1 MTNFYIVGGT
11 LAADA
16 PSYIKRQA
24 DDIFYQS
31 LKNGQFC
38 YILNSR
44 QMGKSSLWVQTQ
56 KRLEAEGVRCID
68 IDLTKIGKSSTEE
81 SWYRVIFY
89 ELVKS
94 FPLSINPQRK
104 AWWDERSEVSPIQR
118 LNQFVEEVLLQEV
131 EQPIVICFDEIDSV
145 LSLNFAIDTFFAWI
159 RACYNQRANRAIYER
174 LTFCVMGVATVSNFI
189 RDRTR
194 TPFNIGQDIPLSGFT
209 KFEARVLA
217 TGLEGK
223 VSNPE
228 KVLEEVLEW
237 TGGQPFLTQKLCQLI
252 SESRSGL
259 LNPNSEQEIDVRD
272 FVRSRIIDNWQE
284 QDNPQHLRTIRDRL
298 LLNPSTGR
306 RMLKLYQEILEK
318 GEIPDDSSPDRIQ
331 LRLTGLVV
339 QQNGRLI
346 AYNKIYKEV
355 FDRSWVEKELNQIP
369 PFIQQYQAWLY
380 SGKDSL
386 ELLSSQDLQE
396 ALEWSKDK
404 SLEQS
409 QSRFLQLSQIEDQ
422 QTSRERREREAYETA
437 EYILESEF
445 EEEQLRKIINQI
457 LSWTRDGVDLIQIV
471 CQLVIEQKKSPEE
484 KSIKELIQEKI
495 IDNWQ
500 EGILAEHLKE
510 MQSHLLGKDGDG
522 LSKLQ
527 TYKEI
532 LQRRVIADEQPE
544 KLALLEVKLIID
556 NDGWLEIA
564 NRIYREV
571 FNLRWVNQELDNL
584 AENDPANVTKLFSS
598 IILVIFSLVSLIL
611 VVVQT
616 LRPQK
621 QEPKTIQPSPPV
633 TKTPITPNTP
643 EPSPSIT
650 ETPTICTKIESTRE
664 NDIKKL
670 EALKTQNPNLFS
682 VQCET
687 QLKELKLITRAVG
700 LAKDGIIANNEF
712 GEDAFALLCQI
723 PTDSINIGEAKYWVN
738 RWYEDDLNKVA
749 IDEALKDNPQ
759 CEQLIN

>member
-16 PSYIKRQA
+16 LSYIKRQA
-24 DDIFYQS
+24 DDIFYQA
-31 LKNGQFC
+31 LKDGQFC

-56 KRLEAEGVRCID
+56 KRLEAEGVRCVD
-68 IDLTKIGKSSTEE
+68 VDLTKIGKSPTEE

-94 FPLSINPQRK
+94 FQLSINPQRK
-104 AWWDERSEVSPIQR
+104 AWWDEGREVSPIQR
-118 LNQFVEEVLLQEV
+118 LTQFVEEVLLEEV
-131 EQPIVICFDEIDSV
+131 KQPIVICLDEIDSV
-145 LSLNFAIDTFFAWI
+145 LSLNFAIDPFFAWI
-159 RACYNQRANRAIYER
+159 RACYNQRANRAIYQR

-194 TPFNIGQDIPLSGFT
+194 TPFNIGKDISLSGFT
-209 KFEARVLA
+209 KSDARVLA

-228 KVLEEVLEW
+228 RVLEEVLEW

-252 SESRSGL
+252 YESRSDNL
-259 LNPNSEQEIDVRD
+259 NSEQEIDVRD
-272 FVRSRIIDNWQE
+272 FVRSRIIDNWEE
-284 QDNPQHLRTIRDRL
+284 QDNPQHLRTIRHRL
-298 LLNPSTGR
+298 LFNPSTGR
-306 RMLKLYQEILEK
+306 RMLKLYQEILAK
-318 GEIPDDSSPDRIQ
+318 GEIPDDSSPERIQ

-339 QQNGRLI
+339 QQNRRLK
-346 AYNKIYKEV
+346 AYNKIYQQV
-355 FDRSWVEKELNQIP
+355 FDRSWVKKELNQIP
-369 PFIQQYQAWLY
+369 PFLQQYEAWLN
-380 SGKDSL
+380 SGEDSS
-386 ELLSSQDLQE
+386 ELLSSEDLEE

-409 QSRFLQLSQIEDQ
+409 QTRFLQLSQIEEQ
-422 QTSRERREREAYETA
+422 QISRERRERDAYETA

-457 LSWTRDGVDLIQIV
+457 LSWTGDRGDLIEMV
-471 CQLVIEQKKSPEE
+471 CQLVIQQKNSPEE
-484 KSIKELIQEKI
+484 KEKSIEELIQEKI

-500 EGILAEHLKE
+500 EGLAAEHLTE
-510 MQSHLLGKDGDG
+510 MQSHLLGNHGDRLSN

-527 TYKEI
+527 TYQEI
-532 LQRRVIADEQPE
+532 LQGRAIADEQPE
-544 KLALLEVKLIID
+544 KLALLEVKLIIN

-571 FNLRWVNQELDNL
+571 FNLSWVNQELDHL
-584 AENDPANVTKLFSS
+584 AESQNQPANLTKLFSLS
-598 IILVIFSLVSLIL
+598 ILVIFSLV
-611 VVVQT
+611 VVWTVGSKKEK
-616 LRPQK
+616 PPK
-621 QEPKTIQPSPPV
+621 QPPPPI
-633 TKTPITPNTP
+633 TQTPITPNTP
-643 EPSPSIT
+643 EPSLSTT
-650 ETPTICTKIESTRE
+650 ETPTICTKRESSRE

-670 EALKTQNPNLFS
+670 EALKPNPNLFS
-682 VQCET
+682 SQCKT

-700 LAKDGIIANNEF
+700 LAKDGMIAKNEF
-712 GEDAFALLCQI
+712 GEDAFGLLCQI

-738 RWYEDDLNKVA
+738 RWYQDEPKKAD
-749 IDEALKDNPQ
+749 IDKALKDNPQ
-759 CEQLIN
+759 CEQLID

>member
-24 DDIFYQS
+24 DDLFYQA
-31 LKNGQFC
+31 LKDGQFC

-56 KRLEAEGVRCID
+56 KRLKAEGVRCVD
-68 IDLTKIGKSSTEE
+68 VYLSNMGKSTTEE
-81 SWYRVIFY
+81 SWYRAIFY
-89 ELVKS
+89 ELVKR
-94 FPLSINPQRK
+94 FQLSINPQRK

-118 LNQFVEEVLLQEV
+118 LTQFVEEVLLEEV

-145 LSLNFAIDTFFAWI
+145 LSLNFAIDAFFAWI
-159 RACYNQRANRAIYER
+159 RACYNQRANRAIYQR

-194 TPFNIGQDIPLSGFT
+194 TPFNIGKDISLSGFT
-209 KFEARVLA
+209 KSDAQVLA

-228 KVLEEVLEW
+228 RVLEEVLEW

-252 SESRSGL
+252 SESRSDNL
-259 LNPNSEQEIDVRD
+259 NSEQEIDVRD
-272 FVRSRIIDNWQE
+272 FVRSRIIDNWEE
-284 QDNPQHLRTIRDRL
+284 QDNPQHLRTIRAPRSGSVPDRL

-318 GEIPDDSSPDRIQ
+318 SEIADDSSPDGIQ

-339 QQNGRLI
+339 QQNRRLI
-346 AYNKIYKEV
+346 AYNRIYQQV

-369 PFIQQYQAWLY
+369 PFLQQYQAWLN
-380 SGKDSL
+380 SGKDSS
-386 ELLSSQDLQE
+386 ELLSSQDLEE

-409 QSRFLQLSQIEDQ
+409 QNRFLQLSQIQEQ
-422 QTSRERREREAYETA
+422 QMNREKREKNAY
-437 EYILESEF
+437 
-445 EEEQLRKIINQI
+445 QNQ
-457 LSWTRDGVDLIQIV
+457 
-471 CQLVIEQKKSPEE
+471 
-484 KSIKELIQEKI
+484 
-495 IDNWQ
+495 
-500 EGILAEHLKE
+500 
-510 MQSHLLGKDGDG
+510 
-522 LSKLQ
+522 
-527 TYKEI
+527 
-532 LQRRVIADEQPE
+532 
-544 KLALLEVKLIID
+544 
-556 NDGWLEIA
+556 
-564 NRIYREV
+564 
-571 FNLRWVNQELDNL
+571 
-584 AENDPANVTKLFSS
+584 PANLTILLSCSV
-598 IILVIFSLVSLIL
+598 LVIFSLVMIL

-621 QEPKTIQPSPPV
+621 QEPTTREPSPPV
-633 TKTPITPNTP
+633 TKTPITSNTP
-643 EPSPSIT
+643 EPSPPITETPITPITPEPSPPIT

-664 NDIKKL
+664 NDIEKL
-670 EALKTQNPNLFS
+670 EALKKQNPNRFS

-700 LAKDGIIANNEF
+700 LARNGIIANNEF
-712 GEDAFALLCQI
+712 GEDAFDLLCQV
-723 PTDSINIGEAKYWVN
+723 PTNSINIGEAKYWVN
-738 RWYEDDLNKVA
+738 RWYQDDLNKA
-749 IDEALKDNPQ
+749 ARDEVLKDNPQ
-759 CEQLIN
+759 CEKLIEQ